1 MGLFFKLAALW
12 GLGFGLAVSSASA
25 LAGSAAAFGQPMQLT
40 EAKAGTLLVRGDD
53 DLVTRPAPM
62 LGTDVEI
69 TVTGLIARTVVTQYF
84 HNPTDAWLEGI
95 YVFPLP
101 QNAAVDT
108 LEVRIGERVIVGEI
122 KERHEAKKIYE
133 KAKAAGKKAALLQQ
147 ERPNIFTTSVA
158 GIHPQGTVGIR
169 IEYQRELTYRDGVF
183 SLRFPMVVAPRYIP
197 GDAIPAFSGRTFA
210 PDTDQVPDGSRITPP
225 VADPAAR
232 VINPVSLRARINA
245 GVAISASS
253 PSHVIDVSETGEG
266 VFEIAPALGAV
277 PADRDFVLNWRPA
290 LGEAPKA
297 ALFTEVF
304 EGEQY
309 ALLMVMPP
317 DIAVAFAPPLNR
329 EVVFV
334 LDTSGSMSGWSFYS
348 AIRALRVALE
358 RLDPGDTFNVIA
370 FSSQARQLFRTALPA
385 TSKNIAKAISSL
397 ESLDAEGGTEM
408 LSALKLALRNTDSH
422 ERVRQVVFITDG
434 AVGNESRLFDYISR
448 RIGKSRLFTVGI
460 GSAPNGHFMKRAAVA
475 GRGTYTYIGT
485 AEEVHEKMS
494 TLFTRLETPMLTDIR
509 LHWQG
514 QPPETYPAP
523 LPDLYA
529 GEPLVVVVK
538 AKDLGRKLSITGMRS
553 GKPWR
558 QSVSLEDGIAKS
570 GVARLYARRK
580 IESFS
585 LNASDLQAALG
596 YEDTRKYLRQKI
608 IETGLR
614 YHLVTRHTSLVAV
627 EDESTRPEETPL
639 KAWPVPTHLP
649 AGWELEEI
657 WLEKPLPDATASSY
671 VLASAAP
678 KQMVAYEKRK
688 AKNENQKRK
697 AERIAA
703 AQTMMAAHLPRTATP
718 ASLFMII
725 GLLLLITAFFLR
737 RRIRARW

>member
-53 DLVTRPAPM
+53 DLVPRPAPM

-133 KAKAAGKKAALLQQ
+133 KAKAAGKKAALLEQ

-245 GVAISASS
+245 GVAVSASS

-317 DIAVAFAPPLNR
+317 DIAVASAPPLNR

-385 TSKNIAKAISSL
+385 TSKNIAKAISSI

-538 AKDLGRKLSITGMRS
+538 AKDLGSKLSITGMRS
-553 GKPWR
+553 GMQWR

-627 EDESTRPEETPL
+627 ENESTRPEETPL

-671 VLASAAP
+671 VVASAAP

-697 AERIAA
+697 AEEIAA

-718 ASLFMII
+718 ALLFMII